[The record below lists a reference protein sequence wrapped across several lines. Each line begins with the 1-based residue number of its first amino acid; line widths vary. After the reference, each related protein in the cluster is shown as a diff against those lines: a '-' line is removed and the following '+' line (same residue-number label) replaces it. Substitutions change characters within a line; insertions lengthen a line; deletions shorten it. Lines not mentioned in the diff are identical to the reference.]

1 KMVTASYESREWG
14 HCGSGFSYVWG
25 PIAANC
31 GGPRAM
37 AAFMKE
43 MRWYHDLVRRWDGS
57 FCYVGVG
64 GGFGKSYRGVFNST
78 ASHMLGLAAPLKKLY
93 ITGRDQDRTLWLS
106 AREVAE
112 AVQAERWLGDS
123 AHSERT
129 TDELIRGLS
138 RWSPLDR
145 AWSARELGKRKDDVL
160 PRLVRM
166 TKSPRA
172 NDRLG
177 AVIAMGQLKGRA
189 LPALDAIADLFE
201 DEDRWVRVQA
211 AEALRSIGPACKPV
225 LTRMLGAVA
234 EKDETDPM
242 EFGAG
247 SLAYALF
254 YPGGA
259 SGPPG
264 VLAKSIEGVDRKL
277 LYPAI
282 RAVARNPDSHAR
294 GCLRSTYTLLTLEDA
309 RVLGREI
316 IDSVEN
322 MAPANTM
329 FSKGVRLAGLQM
341 MARLRIKEGPR
352 LAIMMIDIKE
362 WGRNYVT
369 AVSLGVLKKYRGG
382 ARPVLPDIR
391 RLKAQWI
398 AEKRKDWVKKA
409 DELIDLIENDRD
421 PPKLV
426 SLAE

>member
-1 KMVTASYESREWG
+1 
-14 HCGSGFSYVWG
+14 
-25 PIAANC
+25 
-31 GGPRAM
+31 
-37 AAFMKE
+37 
-43 MRWYHDLVRRWDGS
+43 
-57 FCYVGVG
+57 
-64 GGFGKSYRGVFNST
+64 
-78 ASHMLGLAAPLKKLY
+78 MLGLATPLKKLY
-93 ITGRDQDRTLWLS
+93 ITGRDQDGSLWLG

-112 AVQAERWLGDS
+112 AIRAERWLGEN

-129 TDELIRGLS
+129 TEKLIKGLS
-138 RWSPLDR
+138 SWSPLDR
-145 AWSARELGKRKDDVL
+145 AWSARELGKRKDDIL

-189 LPALDAIADLFE
+189 LPALERIADLFE
-201 DEDRWVRVQA
+201 DDDRWVRVQA
-211 AEALRSIGPACKPV
+211 AEALRSIGPACRPV

-234 EKDETDPM
+234 VKDETDPM

-264 VLAKSIEGVDRKL
+264 VLAKSIAGIDRKL

-282 RAVARNPDSHAR
+282 RVVARNPDSHAR
-294 GCLRSTYTLLTLEDA
+294 GCLRSTYALLTLEDA
-309 RVLGREI
+309 RVLGPEI
-316 IDSVEN
+316 IASVEN

-369 AVSLGVLKKYRGG
+369 AVSLEVLKKYRGA

-409 DELIDLIENDRD
+409 DELIELIENDRD